1 MNDDLIAVSDALAP
15 ELVPMPADAADVCPL
30 CRSGRTRL
38 DQLCFSC
45 ERTTTQVAR
54 PCGLVIPISY
64 YTTPSRLRDRM
75 HDYKQHESGEV
86 RAEESRNVA
95 AILVRYVAEHRDALV
110 ATFGSWDSV
119 VAVPSTH
126 HDDAPALQ
134 TAVEANYPDVLGTF
148 ERPLI
153 RGRGE
158 MSFNQAAEDGFEL
171 ALGDDIGGCRLML
184 VDDTYT
190 TGARLHSAHHTIAS
204 AGAVVAAAIVVTRKI
219 NPDARYG
226 SAELWDRQNALPFS
240 FTAAPWWAERLS
252 GSAALRS
259 R

>member
-1 MNDDLIAVSDALAP
+1 
-15 ELVPMPADAADVCPL
+15 MPADAADVCPL
-30 CRSGRTRL
+30 CRSGRTPS

-45 ERTTTQVAR
+45 ERTTTQVVR
-54 PCGLVIPISY
+54 PCGLVVPITY

-75 HDYKQHESGEV
+75 HDYKQHESAEV
-86 RAEESRNVA
+86 RAEESRHVA
-95 AILVRYVAEHRDALV
+95 SILARYVAEHHDALV
-110 ATFGSWDSV
+110 ATFGSWDGV

-134 TAVEANYPDVLGTF
+134 AAVEANYPDVLGTF

-153 RGRGE
+153 LGPGE

-171 ALGDDIGGCRLML
+171 ACGANIAGSRLML
-184 VDDTYT
+184 IDDTYT
-190 TGARLHSAHHTIAS
+190 TGARLHSAHHAIAS
-204 AGAVVAAAIVVTRKI
+204 VGAIVAVAIVVTRKI

-226 SAELWDRQNALPFS
+226 SADLWDRQSAMPFS
-240 FTAAPWWAERLS
+240 FTAPPWWS
-252 GSAALRS
+252 DGSAAPR